1 MLSSMDVTFVE
12 NQSLFPNTYLQ
23 RESLGEDKFLSY
35 GMLDL
40 PRLSESLPLV
50 PKVSPIGSTSLSP
63 SQEPSS
69 KLDQGGVNATACH
82 YRFTLGINSP
92 DLIECKLK
100 SLNPSQVM
108 NTQTPLILF
117 PVSFLLLQICCSHQK
132 LIISLFRMKI
142 QSIS

>member
-63 SQEPSS
+63 S
-69 KLDQGGVNATACH
+69 
-82 YRFTLGINSP
+82 
-92 DLIECKLK
+92 
-100 SLNPSQVM
+100 
-108 NTQTPLILF
+108 
-117 PVSFLLLQICCSHQK
+117 
-132 LIISLFRMKI
+132 
-142 QSIS
+142 